1 MKKTDERQPVHE
13 NGTMLMDRLSQ
24 HVPKRIRT
32 LRRQCV
38 EAVPE
43 VCVERARLITEAYK
57 EHSAQTTLMKRAMAF
72 EKILNEMS
80 IYIQDGELIVG
91 NHPSRLRAAPIYP
104 EYDIIFIRGEIDD
117 FPSRP
122 GDPFVVNQDARRELL
137 EICRFWEGRTV
148 RDRVVSMLPED
159 TRMAG
164 EEGVSAFDSAWTLF
178 NGDGHI
184 APDYP
189 KVLCIG
195 MKGVIEE
202 IDSHLGRLDLSLP
215 SDLEKY
221 EFLKA
226 AKICCLAM
234 INFAKR
240 FSRLALELAEKEEDE
255 TRRSELEQ
263 IARICHSVPENPASS
278 FHEAVQSL
286 WLVHL
291 AVQIE
296 TNGHSVSLGRFDQYA
311 YPYYSHDVG
320 AGLLSREEAL
330 ELMQC
335 LWLKLS
341 ELTKL
346 RPTDDA
352 NLFPGY
358 PMFQNLTIGGQTS
371 DGMDATNE
379 LTFLALC
386 AQATVRLV
394 QPNLTARV
402 HRKSPVEYLLS
413 CARVIRMGM
422 GFPSLFC
429 DEIIIKAMLNRG
441 VDIEDAYNYC
451 LVGCVE
457 PSVQGKWGG
466 RYGAGLTN
474 LSKLLEVTLHGG
486 RDPRS
491 GLHLCP
497 DEHDLS
503 NFETFDEVMDAYQKQ
518 IRFYTRHRII
528 RDNIQDMAW
537 RDLTPTPF
545 LDSLVEDCIGRGK
558 GQKDG
563 GAIYDYTGGETG
575 NIANVANSLA
585 AIKKLVLEE
594 GRITGKQ
601 LLDAIDSNFEGPDG
615 ESLRQMVINH
625 APKYGNDDDYVDLI
639 AKRAFRIYLTEPPKY
654 RNTRYGCGPIGG
666 RFHPSTA
673 SISANVPFGLA
684 TGATPDGRKA
694 WEPLADVTSPF
705 RGTDLH
711 GPTAAVKS
719 VSKLDNYLLSGGTI
733 LNVKFSPAMLKDERG
748 LQRLVELVR
757 AYFDL
762 GGMEIQFNVISR
774 EILRKA
780 QQKPE
785 EYRDLIVRVAGYSAY
800 FVVQDPRVQEDI
812 IARTEH
818 EKM

>member
-1 MKKTDERQPVHE
+1 MHYLPERIQV
-13 NGTMLMDRLSQ
+13 
-24 HVPKRIRT
+24 
-32 LRRQCV
+32 LRQRCV
-38 EAVPE
+38 DAVPE
-43 VCVERARLITEAYK
+43 VCVDRARLITEAYG
-57 EHSAQTTLMKRAMAF
+57 EFEAQTIQMKRALAF

-91 NHPSRLRAAPIYP
+91 NHSSKLRAAPIFP
-104 EYDIIFIRGEIDD
+104 EYDVSFIREEIED
-117 FPSRP
+117 FASRP
-122 GDPFVVNQDARRELL
+122 GDPFVIHQEAKRELL
-137 EICRFWEGRTV
+137 RICAFWEGKTV
-148 RDRVVSMLPED
+148 RQRVASMLPED
-159 TRMAG
+159 TRLAG
-164 EEGVSAFDSAWTLF
+164 EEGVAAYDSAWTLF

-189 KVLCIG
+189 KVLLRG
-195 MKGVIEE
+195 MKGIIEE
-202 IDSHLGRLDLSLP
+202 IDDHLGRLDFGIP
-215 SDLEKY
+215 SDLAKY
-221 EFLKA
+221 EFLNA

-240 FSRLALELAEKEEDE
+240 FAQLALELAHKEEDE
-255 TRRSELEQ
+255 TRRAELER
-263 IARICHSVPENPASS
+263 IARVCQEVPENPASS
-278 FHEAVQSL
+278 FQEALQSL

-291 AVQIE
+291 AVQLE

-311 YPYYSHDVG
+311 YPYYAHDIETGV
-320 AGLLSREEAL
+320 LSREEAL

-335 LWLKLS
+335 FWLKLS
-341 ELTKL
+341 ELTKI

-358 PMFQNLTIGGQTS
+358 PMFQNLTIGGQTPE
-371 DGMDATNE
+371 GLDATNE
-379 LTFLALC
+379 LTLLALC

-402 HRKSPVEYLLS
+402 HKKSPREYLIA
-413 CARVIRMGM
+413 CTNVIRMGM

-429 DEIIIKAMLNRG
+429 DEIIIKAMLHRE
-441 VDIEDAYNYC
+441 VAIEDAYDYC

-474 LSKLLEVTLHGG
+474 ISKILEVALHGG

-491 GLHLCP
+491 GLCLCP
-497 DEHDLS
+497 DERDLS
-503 NFETFDEVMDAYQKQ
+503 QFKSFNEVLETYRKQ
-518 IRFYTRHRII
+518 VHYYTRHRVV
-528 RDNIQDMAW
+528 RDNIQDIAW
-537 RDLTPTPF
+537 RDLAPTPF
-545 LDSLVEDCIGRGK
+545 LDSLVQDCIGRGK

-563 GAIYDYTGGETG
+563 GAVYDYTGGETG

-585 AIKKLVLEE
+585 VIKKLVFDE
-594 GRITGKQ
+594 GKISGKE
-601 LLDAIDSNFEGPDG
+601 LLDAIDSNFEGHGG
-615 ESLRQMVINH
+615 EILRQMVINH
-625 APKYGNDDDYVDLI
+625 VPKYGNDEDYVDLI
-639 AKRAFRIYLTEPPKY
+639 AKEAFRIYITEPPKY
-654 RNTRYGCGPIGG
+654 LNTRYGLGPVGG

-673 SISANVPFGLA
+673 SISANVPFGLV
-684 TGATPDGRKA
+684 TGAMPDGRKA

-705 RGTDLH
+705 RGTDLK

-733 LNVKFSPAMLKDERG
+733 LNIKLNPSLLGSDEGVEGLINLVKTF
-748 LQRLVELVR
+748 
-757 AYFDL
+757 FDL

-774 EILRKA
+774 ETLREA
-780 QQKPE
+780 QKKPE

-812 IARTEH
+812 IERTEH
-818 EKM
+818 VQI